1 MIGGFC
7 LKAWSRLQQAVAL
20 SSAESEPYGLVEG
33 AKEALSIR
41 RAISHV
47 FGWSVLPTPTIYC
60 DSEAAVAISKADGLR
75 KVRHI
80 DLRACFIQ
88 DQLRQRQLFVF
99 GVRGE
104 ANVADLFT
112 KPLSLTVTLK
122 HMCGLGLREVVCAAC
137 MFDGFVELRGA
148 LLVGRNPVSLHDRY
162 RALPFALWLVIEFC
176 APAESSMRAAS
187 ENLEWFE
194 WVNVLTVSERDDG
207 ASQQTMLELK
217 TICSLQIRKK
227 GYVFL
232 WASTPCT
239 GGCPY
244 QRLHA
249 RDPVYRRGRL
259 AQHWRLHRKLWKTFV
274 EMTGFVQAW
283 AVEWPRSC
291 AYWSWR
297 QTEKF
302 LSSRPYTL
310 HCTTF
315 QLMVVRLTC
324 VVAIIC

>member
-1 MIGGFC
+1 MHHDR
-7 LKAWSRLQQAVAL
+7 RLL
-20 SSAESEPYGLVEG
+20 FESLEPL
-33 AKEALSIR
+33 
-41 RAISHV
+41 
-47 FGWSVLPTPTIYC
+47 
-60 DSEAAVAISKADGLR
+60 
-75 KVRHI
+75 
-80 DLRACFIQ
+80 
-88 DQLRQRQLFVF
+88 
-99 GVRGE
+99 VRGE

-112 KPLSLTVTLK
+112 TPLSLTVTLK
-122 HMCGLGLREVVCAAC
+122 HMWGLGLREVVCAAC
-137 MFDGFVELRGA
+137 MLDGFVELCGA
-148 LLVGRNPVSLHDRY
+148 LLVGRNPVSLNDRY
-162 RALPFALWLVIEFC
+162 RALPLALWLVIEFC
-176 APAESSMRAAS
+176 APVESSMRAAS
-187 ENLEWFE
+187 ENLE

-217 TICSLQIRKK
+217 AICSLQIRNK

-232 WASTPCT
+232 WASTPFT

-259 AQHWRLHRKLWKTFV
+259 ARHWKLHRKLWRTFV
-274 EMTGFVQAW
+274 ELTGFVHAW

-297 QTEKF
+297 QTEVF

-310 HCTTF
+310 HCHYTTF
-315 QLMVVRLTC
+315 QLMVVRLKC

>member
-1 MIGGFC
+1 M
-7 LKAWSRLQQAVAL
+7 
-20 SSAESEPYGLVEG
+20 
-33 AKEALSIR
+33 
-41 RAISHV
+41 
-47 FGWSVLPTPTIYC
+47 
-60 DSEAAVAISKADGLR
+60 
-75 KVRHI
+75 
-80 DLRACFIQ
+80 
-88 DQLRQRQLFVF
+88 F

-122 HMCGLGLREVVCAAC
+122 HMWGLGLRDVVCAEC
-137 MFDGFVELRGA
+137 VLEGFVELCGV
-148 LLVGRNPVSLHDRY
+148 LLVGRNPVSLTDRY
-162 RALPFALWLVIEFC
+162 KSFSFAPWLVIEFC
-176 APAESSMRAAS
+176 APVESSMRAAS
-187 ENLEWFE
+187 EKLA

-217 TICSLQIRKK
+217 TIRARQIRRK

-244 QRLHA
+244 QRLQA

-259 AQHWRLHRKLWKTFV
+259 AQHWKLHRRLWKTFV
-274 EMTGFVQAW
+274 ELTSCVHAW

-302 LSSRPYTL
+302 LSSRPYVL
-310 HCTTF
+310 HDVPVDGCALDMRGRDHLLISKRWRVVTTHPAVAEGIRVYRCSKEHEHSKDF
-315 QLMVVRLTC
+315 DLRATQHYPMVLVQSFYEALRP
-324 VVAIIC
+324 